1 MEATPDEDQEDEPM
15 LVDEDSMIVDDTPLS
30 DGHPDSNRSGNL
42 RTDSDEPLSPVAA
55 PTRHPMFLSAP
66 RFKPSEVA
74 EADQSRPPLPDAFSP
89 QRRGA
94 KYVAGGL
101 AAELRDWLVQ
111 VKGASEYDRPEG
123 ESVRFDVDQ
132 VRTCHPGGMCMISG
146 TEDEDQDKDNGMQ
159 VRKGGEEDQPVKVIL
174 AGDGRIAGLGGRSVV
189 TRGQTLSLFQPMW
202 DIELEDLGRFAVAC
216 DWSGE
221 G

>member
-1 MEATPDEDQEDEPM
+1 MDATPDEDQLQEPM
-15 LVDEDSMIVDDTPLS
+15 VVDEDSMIIDDTLS
-30 DGHPDSNRSGNL
+30 NGHQGPNQSDDL
-42 RTDSDEPLSPVAA
+42 RTASDEPHSPITGL
-55 PTRHPMFLSAP
+55 TRHPMFLSAP

-74 EADQSRPPLPDAFSP
+74 EAAQSRPPLPDAFSP

-123 ESVRFDVDQ
+123 ESVRFQVNH
-132 VRTCHPGGMCMISG
+132 VRTCHPGGMCITSG
-146 TEDEDQDKDNGMQ
+146 TEVESQDKDDSMHVCEGD
-159 VRKGGEEDQPVKVIL
+159 EEDQSTRVIL
-174 AGDGRIAGLGGRSVV
+174 AGEGRIAGLGGRNVIA
-189 TRGQTLSLFQPMW
+189 RGQTLSLFQPMW

-216 DWSGE
+216 DWEGE